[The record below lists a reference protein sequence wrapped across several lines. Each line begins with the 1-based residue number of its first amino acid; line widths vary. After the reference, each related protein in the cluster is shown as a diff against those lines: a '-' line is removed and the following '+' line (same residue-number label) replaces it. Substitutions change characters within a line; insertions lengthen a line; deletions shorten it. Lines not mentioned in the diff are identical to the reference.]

1 MRMRE
6 WFVSRVAR
14 ALLSACVLIACN
26 SGPKAEN
33 ALESAPKPQVQTA
46 QAAGSPLPAAQ
57 PPAAAP
63 APAPAATPAPSNVPA
78 DVEKALAYDPKDPL
92 GDLESADALDRMA
105 NGGPEKGA
113 KHDAKAPPG
122 GCAVIDEGRRVWPAP
137 GPATIAAVGRA
148 FVVAGY
154 AQRNGKEQLFV
165 VRAPNEGLPEPI
177 AAINVQ
183 PQLTRARTAA
193 PGLAVRDEN
202 DIDVAQVDGAGKLT
216 VRRLRLGH
224 AGHGA
229 IVELATGVDIRF
241 APAVESYQERTLVAW
256 TMGSTPMHTQLA
268 VLSDDQIESRHDL
281 TPSSMGAAAPVFV
294 AGASPPVLMA
304 VDARDGMSP
313 ILRVDFGND
322 AQPQQAQVAVPVS
335 MVSSPPALAA
345 AAGSVGTYVAF
356 TGLGSAAS
364 SAVGLVTVAPIV
376 GSPSTLIPGT
386 AYGQLYVA
394 ATSAPRALIFAADAP
409 TQPGKD
415 PPHEIRVSVV
425 GIKGPGPTMV
435 LKGPGSSAS
444 HVGLARNEAGEV
456 GVVFS
461 AESGV
466 YVARLRCDDG
476 G

>member
-1 MRMRE
+1 MHMRE
-6 WFVSRVAR
+6 AFGLLLAC
-14 ALLSACVLIACN
+14 ALIGCGSA
-26 SGPKAEN
+26 PKSEN
-33 ALESAPKPQVQTA
+33 ALESAPKPHVQSA
-46 QAAGSPLPAAQ
+46 QAVGSPLPAAPQ
-57 PPAAAP
+57 PAPEPAASGG
-63 APAPAATPAPSNVPA
+63 THA
-78 DVEKALAYDPKDPL
+78 DVEKALEYDPKDPL
-92 GDLESADALDRMA
+92 GDLESADAIDRMA

-113 KHDAKAPPG
+113 KRDAKAPPG
-122 GCAVIDEGRRVWPAP
+122 GCAIIDEGRRVWPAP

-177 AAINVQ
+177 AALDVQ

-202 DIDVAQVDGAGKLT
+202 DVSVAQIDGAGKLT

-256 TMGSTPMHTQLA
+256 TMGSTPMRTQLA
-268 VLSDDQIESRHDL
+268 VLSDDKVESRHDL

-304 VDARDGMSP
+304 VDARNGMSP
-313 ILRVDFGND
+313 LLRIDFGND

-356 TGLGSAAS
+356 TGLGSAAT
-364 SAVGLVTVAPIV
+364 SAVGLVAVAPIA
-376 GSPSTLIPGT
+376 GSPSTFIPGT

-394 ATSAPRALIFAADAP
+394 AAAAPRALIFAADAP

-425 GIKGPGPTMV
+425 GIKGPGPTLV
-435 LKGPGSSAS
+435 LHGTGSAS
-444 HVGLARNEAGEV
+444 RVGLARNDAGEV

>member
-6 WFVSRVAR
+6 GLV
-14 ALLSACVLIACN
+14 LSARRRCAAAGVLFASVLIGCGSA
-26 SGPKAEN
+26 PKAEN
-33 ALESAPKPQVQTA
+33 ALESAPKPHAPSPGVQSAQVIGT
-46 QAAGSPLPAAQ
+46 PLP
-57 PPAAAP
+57 AAP
-63 APAPAATPAPSNVPA
+63 APAETAAPSAPA
-78 DVEKALAYDPKDPL
+78 DVEKALEYDPKDPL
-92 GDLESADALDRMA
+92 GDLEAADALDRMA
-105 NGGPEKGA
+105 NGGPDKTA
-113 KHDAKAPPG
+113 KLDAKAPEG

-137 GPATIAAVGRA
+137 GPAAIVAVGRA

-154 AQRNGKEQLFV
+154 AQRKGREQLFV
-165 VRAPNEGLPEPI
+165 VRAPDEGLPEPI
-177 AAINVQ
+177 AALDVQ

-202 DIDVAQVDGAGKLT
+202 DIAVAQVDGAGKLT

-268 VLSDDQIESRHDL
+268 VLSDDQVESRHDL
-281 TPSSMGAAAPVFV
+281 TPTSMGAAAPVFV

-313 ILRVDFGND
+313 LLRVDFGNN
-322 AQPQQAQVAVPVS
+322 AEPQPAQVAVPVS
-335 MVSSPPALAA
+335 MVSSPPVLAA
-345 AAGSVGTYVAF
+345 AAGSVGMYVAF
-356 TGLGSAAS
+356 TGLGSAAT
-364 SAVGLVTVAPIV
+364 SAVGLVAIAPLA
-376 GSPSTLIPGT
+376 GSPTTLIPGT
-386 AYGQLYVA
+386 AYGPLYVA
-394 ATSAPRALIFAADAP
+394 AAAAPRGLIFAADAP
-409 TQPGKD
+409 KQPGKD
-415 PPHEIRVSVV
+415 PQHEIRVQVV
-425 GIKGPGPTMV
+425 GIKGPGPTLV
-435 LKGPGSSAS
+435 LHGAGSAS
-444 HVGLARNEAGEV
+444 HAGLARNEAGEV

-461 AESGV
+461 AQSGV